1 MRVSII
7 VGVLRAAAS
16 ITMPKIKMNIKTSA
30 PITSAETGE
39 TTAAITQSRPTVT
52 FPALT
57 GSPPLG
63 DLNGPD
69 VEPVEAIM
77 STSYPRSADFQ
88 RLPAVA
94 KGSGPCGVVG
104 ALVGG

>member
-39 TTAAITQSRPTVT
+39 TTAAITQSR
-52 FPALT
+52 
-57 GSPPLG
+57 
-63 DLNGPD
+63 
-69 VEPVEAIM
+69 M
-77 STSYPRSADFQ
+77 R
-88 RLPAVA
+88 
-94 KGSGPCGVVG
+94 
-104 ALVGG
+104 